1 MGWTE
6 TRDALRREV
15 ERGNTEWQRA
25 RARHAALAGLVTTSD
40 LTSRLVDAGAADWN
54 GRRAIA
60 QALLLAHREAP
71 SSCLSSAL
79 VLAFWP
85 LLSNLCGRVRS
96 SLDREQIALTSFV
109 LAIAECDPA
118 RGVDSLAWRTRRH
131 FFRALRAEESPR
143 FDELSDVEDAGASAE
158 DAVVL
163 RDALRTI
170 EERHGVAVL
179 ASLGDEPLTHLAAR
193 MDPNA
198 RPRARERAA
207 FALYKRRQRALA
219 SLRDELQQ
227 ISA

>member
-1 MGWTE
+1 MGWND

-15 ERGNTEWQRA
+15 ERGSGAWERA
-25 RARHAALAGLVTTSD
+25 RARHDALTEIATTTE
-40 LTSRLVDAGAADWN
+40 LTHRLVDARSSDWSA
-54 GRRAIA
+54 RRALA
-60 QALLLAHREAP
+60 QALLAVHHEEP
-71 SSCLSSAL
+71 SRVLSSAL
-79 VLAFWP
+79 ILAYWP
-85 LLSNLCGRVRS
+85 LLSNLRGRARS

-109 LAIAECDPA
+109 LALAECNPP

-131 FFRALRAEESPR
+131 FFRALRSETTPR
-143 FDELSDVEDAGASAE
+143 FDELFEVENTSASAE

-193 MDPNA
+193 MQPTA
-198 RPRARERAA
+198 GPRARERAA
-207 FALYKRRQRALA
+207 FALYKRRERALA
-219 SLRDELQQ
+219 GLRRELNQ